1 MNFQKLLSE
10 YSSEITTWQCLKKK
24 TKEVFNEK
32 FGKCLIEDLK
42 WMFGETGEMSKCHVF
57 TVLSEYSKKENKD
70 NIIIFINQLVR
81 CCKKYI
87 DMCIVPSK
95 KILESLKQIKK
106 KINIRYFK
114 NTYTESSR
122 EIVYKDNVSLMVL
135 PGVQNQKQDQ
145 DHTQSKPD
153 TCETL
158 NQSLS
163 NDEFDDIFDAIL
175 NSNDGVFQKQSS
187 IQDPFQDTQISTQS
201 SIQDSFQGAMSY
213 FQEAPSQFS
222 IQDPFQD
229 TQISTQS
236 SIQDSFQGAM
246 LSTQDP
252 FQDTQVTA
260 PSLQDPFQDTQIS
273 TQSSIQDSF
282 QDTQTATS
290 SQSLQSFFQDAPILR
305 QSRDMFDK
313 TNTVGRHH
321 FQDSLQNTSI
331 QKNIHQEFDIRTA
344 MNILLYNVT
353 APQGYFKHNY
363 YVSYKNIIVSS
374 LEHVE
379 KSISNGDFKLYK
391 MIISSKSQEFVCN
404 QKKIFSCTLNLN

>member
-1 MNFQKLLSE
+1 MMNFQKLLSE

-32 FGKCLIEDLK
+32 FGKCLIQDLK

-70 NIIIFINQLVR
+70 NIIIFINQIVR

-114 NTYTESSR
+114 NTYVESSR

-175 NSNDGVFQKQSS
+175 NSNDGVLQEQSS
-187 IQDPFQDTQISTQS
+187 IQDPFQ
-201 SIQDSFQGAMSY
+201 GAMPY
-213 FQEAPSQFS
+213 FQEAPSL
-222 IQDPFQD
+222 QDP
-229 TQISTQS
+229 
-236 SIQDSFQGAM
+236 FQGAM

-260 PSLQDPFQDTQIS
+260 SSLQDPFQDTQIS
-273 TQSSIQDSF
+273 NQSSFQDPFQDAAYLF
-282 QDTQTATS
+282 QDTQTTTS
-290 SQSLQSFFQDAPILR
+290 SQSLQSSFQDVSILR
-305 QSRDMFDK
+305 QSHGMFDK
-313 TNTVGRHH
+313 TNTIGKPY
-321 FQDSLQNTSI
+321 FQDSLQNTLI
-331 QKNIHQEFDIRTA
+331 QKNIQQEFDIRTA

-363 YVSYKNIIVSS
+363 HVLYKNTIVSS

-379 KSISNGDFKLYK
+379 KSISNGDFELYK